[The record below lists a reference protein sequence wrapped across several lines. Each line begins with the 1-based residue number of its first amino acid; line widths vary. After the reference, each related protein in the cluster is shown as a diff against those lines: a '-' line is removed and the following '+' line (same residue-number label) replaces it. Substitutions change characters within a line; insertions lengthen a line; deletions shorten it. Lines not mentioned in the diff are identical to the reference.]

1 MQSIKKL
8 PQEKFL
14 YRIWHSVRHM
24 SDILDMLYRSAMENS
39 VDRVSNR
46 EDQGDFSAPE
56 DLEILEV
63 ARSLGV
69 SIKIIG
75 CGGGGSNTISR
86 IYSEGLEGAKLIAI
100 NTDANHLYTVGAEK
114 KILIGA
120 KRTRGLGTGA
130 IPQIGEEAA
139 NEDLTRIQK
148 LVQKTDIA
156 FVTCGLG
163 GGTGTGAAPI
173 VAKCAKNAG
182 ALVISIVTLPF
193 SAEGHIRMDNALSGL
208 EKLSKYSDTVIAI
221 PNDKLLKEVP
231 KKPIQEAFQYADKVL
246 SAAMKGITELIT
258 DTGLINLDYADIK
271 AIMKDGGTAMIGI
284 GEASG
289 GTNRVLAALNDAIS
303 SPLVEADISDAKNC
317 LIRVVGGPSMTV
329 GEAEA
334 AMKEIQ
340 EKINPDARI
349 IWGANVD
356 ERMGDRIRVLVL
368 LTGVKSDYMMSGEDE
383 TQKIRQ
389 LLVGKE
395 GIPDIDIIR

>member
-1 MQSIKKL
+1 
-8 PQEKFL
+8 
-14 YRIWHSVRHM
+14 M
-24 SDILDMLYRSAMENS
+24 SDILDILYRSAMENS
-39 VDRVSNR
+39 VDSGAKN

-156 FVTCGLG
+156 FITCGLG
-163 GGTGTGAAPI
+163 GGTGTGVAPI

>member
-1 MQSIKKL
+1 
-8 PQEKFL
+8 
-14 YRIWHSVRHM
+14 M

-317 LIRVVGGPSMTV
+317 LIRVVGGQSMTV

>member
-1 MQSIKKL
+1 
-8 PQEKFL
+8 
-14 YRIWHSVRHM
+14 M
-24 SDILDMLYRSAMENS
+24 SDILDILYRSAMENS
-39 VDRVSNR
+39 VDSGAKN

>member
-1 MQSIKKL
+1 
-8 PQEKFL
+8 
-14 YRIWHSVRHM
+14 
-24 SDILDMLYRSAMENS
+24 
-39 VDRVSNR
+39 
-46 EDQGDFSAPE
+46 
-56 DLEILEV
+56 
-63 ARSLGV
+63 
-69 SIKIIG
+69 
-75 CGGGGSNTISR
+75 
-86 IYSEGLEGAKLIAI
+86 
-100 NTDANHLYTVGAEK
+100 
-114 KILIGA
+114 
-120 KRTRGLGTGA
+120 
-130 IPQIGEEAA
+130 
-139 NEDLTRIQK
+139 
-148 LVQKTDIA
+148 
-156 FVTCGLG
+156 
-163 GGTGTGAAPI
+163 
-173 VAKCAKNAG
+173 
-182 ALVISIVTLPF
+182 
-193 SAEGHIRMDNALSGL
+193 
-208 EKLSKYSDTVIAI
+208 
-221 PNDKLLKEVP
+221 
-231 KKPIQEAFQYADKVL
+231 
-246 SAAMKGITELIT
+246 
-258 DTGLINLDYADIK
+258 
-271 AIMKDGGTAMIGI
+271 MKDGGTAMIGI

>member
-1 MQSIKKL
+1 L

>member
-1 MQSIKKL
+1 
-8 PQEKFL
+8 
-14 YRIWHSVRHM
+14 M
-24 SDILDMLYRSAMENS
+24 SDILDILYRSAMENS
-39 VDRVSNR
+39 VDSRTKN

-156 FVTCGLG
+156 FITCGLG

>member
-1 MQSIKKL
+1 L

-317 LIRVVGGPSMTV
+317 LIRVVGGQSMTV

>member
-1 MQSIKKL
+1 
-8 PQEKFL
+8 
-14 YRIWHSVRHM
+14 M

-130 IPQIGEEAA
+130 IPQSGEDAA

>member
-1 MQSIKKL
+1 
-8 PQEKFL
+8 
-14 YRIWHSVRHM
+14 M